1 MGLYEVLKERR
12 SINLLKS
19 IYDREI
25 IHRRSHTTKL
35 SDIMENTPF
44 EDVAPAIELLESHG
58 MISHE
63 TVQGEHI
70 VTKTEKGKNFAEAF
84 DFMRR
89 IFKDEIKKEE
99 QVRISYEL
107 SEMEKKILCIIYI
120 IKKETGKDLVPLK
133 SLTRELF
140 PYEDPHKKYSLVG
153 KHLSKLEEINIVRK
167 EKTGRVIAI
176 RLNESGLRMIKEYG
190 LDKLINPS

>member
-1 MGLYEVLKERR
+1 MAKKSKRFLKRQPCKRHMGLYEVLKERR

-70 VTKTEKGKNFAEAF
+70 VTITEKGKNFAEAF

-99 QVRISYEL
+99 QVRISYQLQGEEINQL
-107 SEMEKKILCIIYI
+107 ANVRGVTL
-120 IKKETGKDLVPLK
+120 ETGKDLV
-133 SLTRELF
+133 
-140 PYEDPHKKYSLVG
+140 
-153 KHLSKLEEINIVRK
+153 
-167 EKTGRVIAI
+167 
-176 RLNESGLRMIKEYG
+176 
-190 LDKLINPS
+190 